1 MLIVVFALVFF
12 FAPGPAMFASMSMAG
27 TIICVAGVMLMVAGI
42 VSLRQ
47 VLRVPPEP
55 KAGGHLVT
63 SGVYRRLRHPM
74 YTGVV
79 ALVVGLVLLQPAVYV
94 AIGLVVVVVFLV
106 VKSRFEEQLL
116 RERYSDYAE
125 YMTHTSG
132 VLPGL

>member
-1 MLIVVFALVFF
+1 MLIVAFALVFF
-12 FAPGPAMFASMSMAG
+12 FAPGPAMFAPMSVAG
-27 TIICVAGVMLMVAGI
+27 TILCVAGVMLMVAGI

-63 SGVYRRLRHPM
+63 SGVYRWLRHPM

-79 ALVVGLVLLQPAVYV
+79 SLVAGLFLLQPAVYV

-116 RERYSDYAE
+116 RERYADYAQ
-125 YMTHTSG
+125 YMTYSWG
-132 VLPGL
+132 VL